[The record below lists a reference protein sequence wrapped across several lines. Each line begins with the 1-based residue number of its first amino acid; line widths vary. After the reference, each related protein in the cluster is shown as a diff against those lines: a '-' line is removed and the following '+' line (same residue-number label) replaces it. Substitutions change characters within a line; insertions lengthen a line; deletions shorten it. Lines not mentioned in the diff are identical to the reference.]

1 MELYPLIFEPI
12 LKEKVWGGQSL
23 ASFGKTLPEG
33 ISIGE
38 SWELADLPD
47 SIEGGRSVIA
57 NGPLAG
63 QTLHEVMAIQP
74 ELLGNA
80 KLMNGCF
87 PLLIKFLDANDNLS
101 VQVHPTE
108 SYVAEHP
115 KAHLKSEA
123 WIVLDANE
131 GSCIYVGLAQ
141 GTTESQLRSAI
152 EADTVPDVIRAI
164 PVTKGECYYLPSG
177 TCHALGEGVVVA
189 EVQTPSD
196 TTFRVWDWG
205 RKGRTMHVD
214 EAVKCIDFYAA
225 PLSFEQNEPLVSGHV
240 QTTLLTSTAFFTAER
255 IDALEDVA
263 IDMSTDV
270 SPRVLMTIVGEANI
284 EHEHSIDA
292 SCGQTVLVPAHTD
305 ITLSLRKDA
314 SVLAFDIPTNT
325 LIA

>member
-63 QTLHEVMAIQP
+63 QTLHEVMAIHP

-87 PLLIKFLDANDNLS
+87 PLLIMFLDDNDNIS

-108 SYVAEHP
+108 SYVSEHP
-115 KAHLKSEA
+115 TAHLKSEA

-131 GSCIYVGLAQ
+131 GSC
-141 GTTESQLRSAI
+141 
-152 EADTVPDVIRAI
+152 
-164 PVTKGECYYLPSG
+164 
-177 TCHALGEGVVVA
+177 
-189 EVQTPSD
+189 
-196 TTFRVWDWG
+196 
-205 RKGRTMHVD
+205 
-214 EAVKCIDFYAA
+214 
-225 PLSFEQNEPLVSGHV
+225 
-240 QTTLLTSTAFFTAER
+240 
-255 IDALEDVA
+255 
-263 IDMSTDV
+263 
-270 SPRVLMTIVGEANI
+270 
-284 EHEHSIDA
+284 
-292 SCGQTVLVPAHTD
+292 
-305 ITLSLRKDA
+305 
-314 SVLAFDIPTNT
+314 
-325 LIA
+325 

>member
-1 MELYPLIFEPI
+1 MELYPFIFEPI

-23 ASFGKTLPEG
+23 AAFGKSLPDG
-33 ISIGE
+33 ATIGE

-63 QTLHEVMAIQP
+63 QSLHEVIERHP
-74 ELLGNA
+74 ELLGHA

-101 VQVHPTE
+101 VQVHPTP
-108 SYVAEHP
+108 SYVEKHP
-115 KAHLKSEA
+115 ESFLKSEA
-123 WIVLDANE
+123 WIVLDCKE
-131 GSCIYVGLAQ
+131 GSCIYVGLTH

-214 EAVKCIDFYAA
+214 EAVACIDFYAA
-225 PLSFEQNEPLVSGHV
+225 PLQFEQHDPLVSGHV
-240 QTTLLTSTAFFTAER
+240 QTTLLTSTPFFTAER
-255 IDALEDVA
+255 IDALEDTA
-263 IDMSTDV
+263 IDVSTDV
-270 SPRVLMTIVGEANI
+270 APRVIMTTKGEASI
-284 EHEHSIDA
+284 EHEYA
-292 SCGQTVLVPAHTD
+292 TEANCGQTVLIPANTD
-305 ITLSLRKDA
+305 VTLSLRKHT
-314 SVLAFDIPTNT
+314 SVLVFDVPAETM
-325 LIA
+325 IA

>member
-23 ASFGKTLPEG
+23 EAFGKTLPDG
-33 ISIGE
+33 VAIGE

-47 SIEGGRSVIA
+47 TIEDGRSVVA

-63 QTLHEVMAIQP
+63 QTLSNVIANHP

-87 PLLIKFLDANDNLS
+87 PLLIKYLDANDNLS

-108 SYVAEHP
+108 RYVAEHP
-115 KAHLKSEA
+115 ESHLKSEA
-123 WIVLDANE
+123 WIVLKAKE
-131 GSCIYVGLAQ
+131 GSCIYVGLAH
-141 GTTESQLRSAI
+141 GTTESKLRSAI
-152 EADTVPDVIRAI
+152 EADSIPDVIRAI

-214 EAVKCIDFYAA
+214 QAVECIDFYAT
-225 PLSFEQNEPLVSGHV
+225 PLSFTQNKPLVSGHV
-240 QTTLLTSTAFFTAER
+240 QTTLLASTAFFTAER
-255 IDALEDVA
+255 IDAIEDVA

-270 SPRVLMTIVGEANI
+270 SPRVLMTIEGEANI
-284 EHEHSIDA
+284 EHDQSIDA
-292 SCGQTVLVPAHTD
+292 SCGQTVLVPANTI
-305 ITLSLRKDA
+305 ITLSLRKGA
-314 SVLAFDIPTNT
+314 SVLVFDMPTET
-325 LIA
+325 MIA

>member
-1 MELYPLIFEPI
+1 MELYPLLFKPI
-12 LKEKVWGGQSL
+12 LKEKVWGGRSL
-23 ASFGKTLPEG
+23 ASFGKAIPDG
-33 ISIGE
+33 AAIGE

-47 SIEGGRSVIA
+47 GVDGGRSVVA
-57 NGPLAG
+57 NGPLTG
-63 QTLHEVMAIQP
+63 QTLRDVIANHP

-101 VQVHPTE
+101 VQVHPTKR
-108 SYVAEHP
+108 YVAEHP
-115 KAHLKSEA
+115 ESHLKSEA
-123 WIVLDANE
+123 WIVLDAKE
-131 GSCIYVGLAQ
+131 GSCIYVGLTH

-152 EADTVPDVIRAI
+152 EADSVPDVIRAI

-214 EAVKCIDFYAA
+214 EAVECIDFYAA

-270 SPRVLMTIVGEANI
+270 SPRVLMTIEGEANI
-284 EHEHSIDA
+284 EHEQPIDTA
-292 SCGQTVLVPAHTD
+292 CGQTVLVPANTD

-314 SVLAFDIPTNT
+314 SVLVFDVPTEAM
-325 LIA
+325 IA

>member
-1 MELYPLIFEPI
+1 MELYPLLFKPI

-23 ASFGKTLPEG
+23 ASFGKTLPEDVA
-33 ISIGE
+33 IGE

-47 SIEGGRSVIA
+47 GIEDGRSVIT

-63 QTLHEVMAIQP
+63 KTLRDVIATYP
-74 ELLGNA
+74 KLLGNA

-108 SYVAEHP
+108 RYVKEHAES
-115 KAHLKSEA
+115 HLKSEA
-123 WIVLDANE
+123 WIVLDAKE
-131 GSCIYVGLAQ
+131 GSCIYVGLAN
-141 GTTESQLRSAI
+141 GITESQLRSAI
-152 EADTVPDVIRAI
+152 EADCVQDVIRSI

-205 RKGRTMHVD
+205 RKGRTMHVE
-214 EAVKCIDFYAA
+214 EAVECIDFCAA
-225 PLSFEQNEPLVSGHV
+225 PLSFSQNAPLVSGHL
-240 QTTLLTSTAFFTAER
+240 QTTLLTSTSFFTAER

-270 SPRVLMTIVGEANI
+270 SPRVLMTIEGEATI
-284 EHEHSIDA
+284 EHEHPVDA
-292 SCGQTVLVPAHTD
+292 SCGQTVLVPANTD
-305 ITLSLRKDA
+305 IMLSLRKDA
-314 SVLAFDIPTNT
+314 SILVFDIPTET
-325 LIA
+325 MIA